1 MGSPISRS
9 ATCSAGLA
17 PLDSVSSTAGG
28 FDHEVATTVL
38 VPAGVAGLGGNDLPM
53 QGLQRRHLLVE
64 RMVSVPDTLPW
75 EQQVQL
81 AEQERAQR
89 SALGNLPAPVQQ
101 QGTVTQSSGS
111 GRQAECANLNAQIS
125 QLDALA
131 RQPQSGQSQDR
142 ITSERRSARDRQFS
156 LHC

>member
-1 MGSPISRS
+1 MKWLLLSLSLL
-9 ATCSAGLA
+9 ALQASAGTIYLCKA
-17 PLDSVSSTAGG
+17 YSGGTFWSSAHCQKHGALI
-28 FDHEVATTVL
+28 D
-38 VPAGVAGLGGNDLPM
+38 
-53 QGLQRRHLLVE
+53 

-81 AEQERAQR
+81 AEQERAER

-111 GRQAECANLNAQIS
+111 GRQAECANLNAQIA